1 MESKR
6 KNQKMGGSSFTLH
19 VYVCVYMYNPTVGK
33 FYSKELSSC
42 NKSNITRI
50 VIRNNGTSMNVS
62 NVCYVFIIIQ
72 TILGNVSSV
81 IIVAKLKQST
91 S

>member
-1 MESKR
+1 MC
-6 KNQKMGGSSFTLH
+6 
-19 VYVCVYMYNPTVGK
+19 VYVQPYRWKILFKGVVLVQQI
-33 FYSKELSSC
+33 EA
-42 NKSNITRI
+42 NITRI
-50 VIRNNGTSMNVS
+50 VIRNNGTNMNVS

>member
-1 MESKR
+1 MY
-6 KNQKMGGSSFTLH
+6 MCVCICTTLPLE
-19 VYVCVYMYNPTVGK
+19 N
-33 FYSKELSSC
+33 SIQRSC
-42 NKSNITRI
+42 PRPQQIEANITRI

>member
-1 MESKR
+1 MY
-6 KNQKMGGSSFTLH
+6 MCVCICTTLPLENSIQRN
-19 VYVCVYMYNPTVGK
+19 CPRPQQI
-33 FYSKELSSC
+33 EA
-42 NKSNITRI
+42 NITRI
-50 VIRNNGTSMNVS
+50 VIRNNGTNMNVS